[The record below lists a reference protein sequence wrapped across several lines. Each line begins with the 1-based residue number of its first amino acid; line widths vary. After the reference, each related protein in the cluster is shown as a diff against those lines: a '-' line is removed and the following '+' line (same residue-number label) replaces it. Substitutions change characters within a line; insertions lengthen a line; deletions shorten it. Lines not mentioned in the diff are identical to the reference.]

1 LQSKILV
8 MGQKK
13 KLQDRIKTVKIIDED
28 GNELNREEI
37 NFDDVEIKE
46 DGRGTVTIIKRGE

>member
-1 LQSKILV
+1 MEQN
-8 MGQKK
+8 K

-37 NFDDVEIKE
+37 NFDDVEFRA
-46 DGRGTVTIIKRGE
+46 DGKGTVTILKKSE

>member
-1 LQSKILV
+1 
-8 MGQKK
+8 MKK
-13 KLQDRIKTVKIIDED
+13 KIKDRVKTVKIVDQD

-37 NFDDVEIKE
+37 NFDDVEIKA